1 MFVRKSNLEISLSN
15 VHLKPITNIPKI
27 ISLENLILNNKNEF
41 NHVFKKEGLE
51 ILIEFS
57 VQLIPM
63 IQKELI
69 VFYDFRGKFF
79 DSIEDYS
86 GRGINAKIKNLQTFN
101 VKKTKGPNK
110 SF

>member
-1 MFVRKSNLEISLSN
+1 MVRIN
-15 VHLKPITNIPKI
+15 
-27 ISLENLILNNKNEF
+27 
-41 NHVFKKEGLE
+41 
-51 ILIEFS
+51 
-57 VQLIPM
+57 QLIPM